1 MNSLWRG
8 PSTAVTS
15 LAVIVL
21 GAAACT
27 LTAAT
32 PSSTQPG
39 VLNCLRGT
47 HQVSGACTPN
57 QLRAVTYGAGKFVAV
72 GDEGVIVTSSDG
84 RTWNEPVSGSASNL
98 LGVTFGGSQF
108 AAVGAGGT
116 ILTSTDGTTWTSRTS
131 SVPAD
136 LQAVAFGNG
145 VFVAVGWSLTILT
158 STDGVTWTEA
168 YSGTGVWQDV
178 AFTGSEFVAVDRVGG
193 VIVSPDTVHWTLAI
207 AGNTASDTGLCAVT
221 DGPGGDVLALDYSG
235 HVKLSSN
242 ASSTTFAVE
251 ADLWAV
257 LAVESCDV
265 INDAGTLV
273 ATSTDGE
280 LVASS
285 DGKTWSAVPGLNLG
299 AAALR
304 SLTFEGTHVV
314 GVGAHG
320 ALLNA
325 TCSGG
330 MCNSGAITTM
340 EVAEPTVPVGS
351 GGGTGS
357 SSGGS
362 TSGGGPCNSQQ
373 AMAACP
379 DGTQR
384 CCSVHMMCCRD
395 TANGGAIGC
404 EFAGFCQ

>member
-108 AAVGAGGT
+108 VAVGAGGT
-116 ILTSTDGTTWTSRTS
+116 ILTSADGTIWTPRTS
-131 SVPAD
+131 SVPTD

-145 VFVAVGWSLTILT
+145 VFVAVGWSLTIVT
-158 STDGVTWTEA
+158 SADGLTWTEA

-178 AFTGSEFVAVDRVGG
+178 AFAGSEFVAVNRTGG
-193 VIVSPDTVHWTLAI
+193 VMVSVDTVNWTLAI
-207 AGNTASDTGLCAVT
+207 AGNTTSDTGFCAVT
-221 DGPGGDVLALDYSG
+221 DGPGGNVLALDYSG

-257 LAVESCDV
+257 LVVESCDV

-280 LVASS
+280 LLASS
-285 DGKTWSAVPGLNLG
+285 DGKTWSRVPGLG
-299 AAALR
+299 AAGLR
-304 SLTFEGTHVV
+304 SLAFAGTHVV
-314 GVGAHG
+314 GVGANG
-320 ALLNA
+320 AVLNA
-325 TCSGG
+325 TCSAGT
-330 MCNSGAITTM
+330 CNGGAITTM

-357 SSGGS
+357 GSGGS
-362 TSGGGPCNSQQ
+362 TSGAGQCSSQQ

-384 CCSVHMMCCRD
+384 CCSVHMVCCHD

-404 EFAGFCQ
+404 EFNGFCQ